1 MATRVALLGAGGKM
15 GCRITDNIRGLS
27 DYAVRY
33 VEVSEQG
40 RARLAERGIQATD
53 QDTAVKDAK
62 VVVLAVPDALIGTIC
77 KTLVPKLSTGTLVIL
92 LDPAAAYAGELPV
105 REDISYFVAHPCHP
119 PVFNDEVTPEAQ
131 GDWFGGAHAKQNVVC
146 ALHSGNEEEYARG
159 EALARAMY
167 APVMRAHRVTTEQMA
182 LLEPALVESLAA
194 SCVTVIKEGM
204 DEVVRRGIPPQAAW
218 DFLAGHIR
226 IELAIVFG
234 IAGFPFS
241 DGANL
246 AIAQAKE
253 RIFQPDWKES
263 IFGIENV
270 RKSVAE
276 IAKAK

>member
-15 GCRITDNIRGLS
+15 GCRITDNIRGLGE
-27 DYAVRY
+27 YAVRY
-33 VEVSEQG
+33 AEVSEQG

-53 QDTAVKDAK
+53 QDTAVKDAR

-105 REDISYFVAHPCHP
+105 RDDISYFVAHPCHP
-119 PVFNDEVTPEAQ
+119 PVFNDEVAPEAQ
-131 GDWFGGAHAKQNVVC
+131 GDWFGGVHAKQNVVC

-182 LLEPALVESLAA
+182 LLEPALVESLAG
-194 SCVTVIKEGM
+194 SCITVIKEGM
-204 DEVVRRGIPPQAAW
+204 DEVIRRGIPPEAAW

-226 IELAIVFG
+226 IDLAIVFG

-253 RIFQPDWKES
+253 RVFRPDWKES